1 MVLGALLHSWA
12 MIFCLR
18 MGIRAILALTALIT
32 FGVRTTRGWPDLLRS
47 FTPPVSW
54 DNLTARYTK
63 TRVIFNGFNKSK
75 IRALSILHLKC
86 YNGNAILFVWPFHPD
101 GTSYTEWIWYMNRT
115 PVNCDIYI
123 IALIVIAVFSWLP
136 AVDNFGLI
144 SIYIWRD

>member
-12 MIFCLR
+12 MTFCLR

-86 YNGNAILFVWPFHPD
+86 YNGNAILFV
-101 GTSYTEWIWYMNRT
+101 
-115 PVNCDIYI
+115 
-123 IALIVIAVFSWLP
+123 
-136 AVDNFGLI
+136 
-144 SIYIWRD
+144 